1 MADDDLLAALRLN
14 AVPGVGP
21 RLQALLLERFE
32 TPQRVLEATGR
43 ELLEVDGIGPKLSVA
58 ITQARQGDFAES
70 ELARCRELGI
80 DILERGGERYP
91 SALIDICDPPLLLY
105 RRGELRPVDELAF
118 AIVGTRHATH
128 YGRQQAE
135 KFAAGLARA
144 GFTIISGLARGIDAA
159 AHRGALAAGGRT
171 IAVCATGLNQI
182 YPPEHAGLANE
193 VAASGALLSESPLDR
208 GPLRGLFPQR
218 NRIISGLCR
227 GVLIVEASRKSGSLH
242 TARHAQEQGRE
253 VFAIP
258 GQIDNPECHGCLDL
272 LRDGV
277 TLVRSIDDI
286 LEEHGERRGHAH
298 AARADAERTGTAGAA
313 SDRNESA
320 TGGRRTR
327 PAGPGAVARTG
338 HADGPGNAP
347 PHPPPAGRVHSAG
360 ESLNVLTRGHTL
372 SA

>member
-91 SALIDICDPPLLLY
+91 TALIDICDPPLLLY

-286 LEEHGERRGHAH
+286 LEELGPLPTPVATANAEVMLTPRELTLNEQEQQVLRVIETSPQLVDDVLARLDLEPSRVLATLTALEMRRLI
-298 AARADAERTGTAGAA
+298 RRLP
-313 SDRNESA
+313 
-320 TGGRRTR
+320 GGYI
-327 PAGPGAVARTG
+327 V
-338 HADGPGNAP
+338 
-347 PHPPPAGRVHSAG
+347 RVSH
-360 ESLNVLTRGHTL
+360 
-372 SA
+372 